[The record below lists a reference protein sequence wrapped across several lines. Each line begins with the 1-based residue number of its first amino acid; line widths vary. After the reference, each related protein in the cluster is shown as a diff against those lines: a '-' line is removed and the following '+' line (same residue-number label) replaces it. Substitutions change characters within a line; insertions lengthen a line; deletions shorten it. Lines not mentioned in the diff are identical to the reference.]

1 MKLEL
6 IVFCAITI
14 IGSRAAN
21 LPSYIQPCSRSL
33 PADQLTEC
41 VTKQARSIQSEFAK
55 GIPQFDLEPL
65 DPLALDEISAKAGT
79 FNIKSKNLI
88 LKGLKKMEV
97 KEVRWNFEK
106 NSGSMKLFGNMTFQ
120 GDYET
125 DGRLL
130 LIPFQGN
137 GKITVK
143 TLDTDILIKYKIRK
157 VTGSDGVEHIET
169 YDLKQSQTYG
179 RVWFH
184 LTNLLGG
191 ASLGDTINQVMN
203 DNWRDLIK
211 ELGPPYTKAV
221 ANKVHEII
229 NKLYKNVPF
238 DELFAP

>member
-1 MKLEL
+1 MKFEL
-6 IVFCAITI
+6 IVLCVIAI
-14 IGSRAAN
+14 IGSRASN
-21 LPSYIQPCSRSL
+21 LPSYIKPCSRSL

-41 VTKQARSIQSEFAK
+41 VTQQARNIQLEFSK
-55 GIPQFDLEPL
+55 GIPQFGMEPL

-79 FNIKSKNLI
+79 FNIKSKNLF
-88 LKGLKKMEV
+88 LKGLKKMEI
-97 KEVRWNFEK
+97 KEVRWNFDK
-106 NSGSMKLFGNMTFQ
+106 NSGLMKMFGNMTFQ

-130 LIPFQGN
+130 LIPFKGN

-143 TLDTDILIKYKIRK
+143 ALDTDILIKYKVRK
-157 VTGSDGVEHIET
+157 NTDSNGVEYIET

-191 ASLGDTINQVMN
+191 DSIGDTINQVMN

-211 ELGPPYTKAV
+211 ELGPPYNKAV
-221 ANKVHEII
+221 ANKVHEIV